1 MAQPRSAAGG
11 RKGRAAL
18 LLAGVLAACAAAAQP
33 VSPQQRATAQ
43 QVAQAGVPLA
53 ELAPNAPDSYT
64 VKSGDTLW
72 AISRMFLTSPWRWP
86 ELWGM
91 NLQEVRNPHLIYPG
105 QQLVLDKVDGRAR
118 LRLAGTGGR
127 GGIDSPPTE
136 TIRVSPRVRIQP
148 LVDQALPTLRLQEI
162 EPFLAEPLIVNAGVL
177 EAAPR
182 IVAGPDDRVLL
193 SRGDRIYVRS
203 SAGTPLA
210 SNARGP
216 APEFRVFRNAVPLRD
231 PVTRAVLGYEA
242 QYLGQASLQRG
253 EGTQTVS
260 TADGSRTVAVPA
272 TLDITSSRTEM
283 RVGDRLLPEP
293 GRQLVSYVPRA
304 PESPVD
310 AAIVSMYGESVALAG
325 ENQVVVINKGTA
337 DGLEAGHVLAILKS
351 GAELRDRTQ
360 PASRRD
366 TIRLPS
372 ERNGLLMVFRPFER
386 LSYALVLETPDGVK
400 VGDRVIDPR

>member
-1 MAQPRSAAGG
+1 
-11 RKGRAAL
+11 
-18 LLAGVLAACAAAAQP
+18 
-33 VSPQQRATAQ
+33 
-43 QVAQAGVPLA
+43 
-53 ELAPNAPDSYT
+53 
-64 VKSGDTLW
+64 
-72 AISRMFLTSPWRWP
+72 
-86 ELWGM
+86 
-91 NLQEVRNPHLIYPG
+91 
-105 QQLVLDKVDGRAR
+105 
-118 LRLAGTGGR
+118 
-127 GGIDSPPTE
+127 
-136 TIRVSPRVRIQP
+136 
-148 LVDQALPTLRLQEI
+148 
-162 EPFLAEPLIVNAGVL
+162 
-177 EAAPR
+177 
-182 IVAGPDDRVLL
+182 
-193 SRGDRIYVRS
+193 
-203 SAGTPLA
+203 
-210 SNARGP
+210 
-216 APEFRVFRNAVPLRD
+216 VFRNAVPLRD